1 MPCAPL
7 FAKQPIDVS
16 LVPLFAVVESEASNL
31 QSAALDVL
39 VKVFA
44 ATANDPGSVSAAGAK
59 ALKSLSVWDQSELA
73 AHGRFKLDENMS
85 TVAGLFPLHRA
96 LVALIVAA
104 VARLADRPEAVTI
117 TTFAQ
122 NLTAL
127 DDELVAV
134 TASPLLDIS
143 TIQRVIA
150 WISEAIESSPEP
162 VQDILQEAVSRLQP
176 IRQALALTSGE
187 AMESIWRSALPYK
200 PTRASLSDA
209 YRTLIRSLDAATG
222 VPDPAV
228 FDLALEVAVALGV
241 PQNDVAGVR
250 DQELMRVVQHLVARL
265 AAAEPKEPETDDAVI
280 AMARASN
287 AVSYLTIDLAA
298 AAATSKNENMVRL
311 YLPTCAFDVRH
322 RSLTRTATGIRAGRI
337 ARDRSQRTRGHVAR
351 DPAAAPTCCLASG
364 RTTGSVRMITNEI
377 GTARLTG
384 TVSCRR
390 SRNSLR
396 GLHGVGPKPCAG
408 FERGEPRTFAPCFRL
423 FVQR

>member
-39 VKVFA
+39 VKVFS

-73 AHGRFKLDENMS
+73 ANGRFKLDENMS

-162 VQDILQEAVSRLQP
+162 VQDILQDTASSLQP
-176 IRQALALTSGE
+176 IRRALALTSGE
-187 AMESIWRSALPYK
+187 AMEAIWRSALPYK
-200 PTRASLSDA
+200 PTRASLAEA
-209 YRTLIRSLDAATG
+209 YRTLIQSVDAAA

-228 FDLALEVAVALGV
+228 FDLALEVAVALGI

-265 AAAEPKEPETDDAVI
+265 AAAEPKAQETDDAVI

-298 AAATSKNENMVRL
+298 TAATSKTENMVRL
-311 YLPTCAFDVRH
+311 YLPTCASELRH
-322 RSLTRTATGIRAGRI
+322 RALTRTATGIRAGRI
-337 ARDRSQRTRGHVAR
+337 ARDRSQRTRNHAAR

-364 RTTGSVRMITNEI
+364 RKTGSVRMIANEI
-377 GTARLTG
+377 GTVGLTG
-384 TVSCRR
+384 TVSCRHSR
-390 SRNSLR
+390 SSLR
-396 GLHGVGPKPCAG
+396 GLHGVGPAPCAG
-408 FERGEPRTFAPCFRL
+408 FERGEPRTFAPHFRP
-423 FVQR
+423 FFQR